1 MNNIL
6 QGIIQSEEEASRIE
20 NEAKQQASMILAE
33 ARKNASEI
41 MEKSL
46 LEGDALTEELLQNA
60 RDEAVE
66 EINSQTESKKSAQEQ
81 IRLKSKERLEKAA
94 EYIVGRIVN

>member
-46 LEGDALTEELLQNA
+46 LEGDALTEALLQNA